1 MPTYQRKRLLAALQG
16 LTLVALVVWAF
27 HSYRTAP
34 ENRPATVRPV
44 AQTIIPP
51 TPAGTAS
58 DASEPSPATNSA
70 TDASQT
76 PSHAPAV
83 VPAVA
88 PARSSDSTFKDFR
101 AWTDEAIAAG
111 ASPRSGD
118 FLARGVAL
126 AKARRAAL
134 AQLIVEDPERAIA
147 EAVSPVVRQQLPSE
161 ILAQLEDRVS
171 MRANYDVL
179 ATLPP
184 EGGGSMRM
192 PAIRRS
198 VLSSDGTFYQAY
210 VYGTRLSQPTATNL
224 PLNGIALDGK
234 LAVAESPVRVMAP
247 GEKIAA
253 STPVVEV
260 CPVSGET
267 VPAAHSGEVPPGG
280 SAIEIGGTVHF
291 LCSGGHIIEVQ
302 EGLSK
307 GTFTV
312 AGTKVSPPL
321 DAPVTSSAYNQGVKK
336 VLIIRCNFTDAPAE
350 SISVAGGQNM
360 LTATDAFMNENSY
373 GSLRI
378 DLVNS
383 LVTPVLITMPKTKA
397 TYVTENNSTGF
408 LSDARTAAAAA
419 GYDYALY
426 DFEFVCYAS
435 IYGFSGQ
442 AYVGARGVWLQSNST
457 GVACHEWGHNFGLW
471 HANSWNASNDTVI
484 GSGSNGEYG
493 DSFDT
498 MGSAAAGHNSFNTY
512 HRNRLDWLPTGN
524 VQAATTAGGTYRV
537 FAFDQTTLTPGQVL
551 ALKTNK
557 DTRDYWLEHRVQWG
571 SSPTTSNGILLHW
584 SAWASSNGGSQVLD
598 TNPGS
603 TGGVS
608 DSGLVV
614 GRTFSDFASGVH
626 ITPIAKNT
634 TTPESIDVVVNRGA
648 FSTNRPPTLS
658 LNASSTSV
666 ATSISVTFTA
676 AAADPDGDALAYYWD
691 FGNGTV
697 GPNAASATTSWSS
710 AGQYNVLCTVS
721 DMKGKTV
728 TKSVLVTVGTPA
740 TFTASG
746 TVTDNYGQLIA
757 GARVHNGLS
766 GGSYRGTFTDS
777 SGQYVL
783 TNLAAGSYTLGAISP
798 GFTAA
803 AAAGFTNPIT
813 VGPSQN
819 SLNFTGTSLGATVN
833 VTPPAAPA
841 REAGQV
847 PASFT
852 FTRGQEVPTTS
863 ALIVNYTLTGT
874 ADKAADYTV
883 AAAPPAT
890 GTYASST
897 GVGTLTIPAN
907 AVSAGLQITPIDD
920 AIAEGAET
928 VVATVTAGTGYQLGG
943 NVAATMS
950 IIDNDSVD
958 VYTEAFTAG
967 ASANPFD
974 LNGRRIT
981 FTPLS
986 ATTYRGNCDPA
997 GAFPTDPTGGINLA
1011 TGNVA
1016 VVPITGGSLDDGYW
1030 QITGLTVLPKIFGT
1044 SFPQIYVNTNGNISF
1059 ESGDAGSDSTYTQH
1073 FISGRK
1079 RVSLFG
1085 LDLDPSKGGTVSYK
1099 IISTVGAERVVVT
1112 FANVP
1117 RYGGGGTMLNAQAE
1131 LWANGTITLTYVNTT
1146 ITDGMIGLAAGQAA
1160 PSPFLATDL
1169 SAYPPTGSYA
1179 SWVNAR
1185 FTPAE
1190 IADLTI
1196 TGAMADPD
1204 GDGWTNLME
1213 YALGSDPHVRGTP
1226 AGAPVM
1232 GQAGGYLTLSFQ
1244 RDPNLT
1250 DLNYLVE
1257 CSDDAQT
1264 WTVIAQS
1271 LAGAPMGAASGQTP
1285 SQLGEVVNGS
1295 VMNVTV
1301 GDTALMSSKVHRF
1314 MRLRVTKP

>member
-1 MPTYQRKRLLAALQG
+1 ME
-16 LTLVALVVWAF
+16 V
-27 HSYRTAP
+27 
-34 ENRPATVRPV
+34 RPAAPKPI
-44 AQTIIPP
+44 AQVIIP
-51 TPAGTAS
+51 
-58 DASEPSPATNSA
+58 SEPVGAPSSAAFPTIPSRVAVPAI
-70 TDASQT
+70 
-76 PSHAPAV
+76 
-83 VPAVA
+83 AVA
-88 PARSSDSTFKDFR
+88 PTVTAAPAIDAPFKDFR
-101 AWTDEAIAAG
+101 AWTDQALAAG
-111 ASPRSGD
+111 SVQPAGD
-118 FLARGVAL
+118 FQARGVEL
-126 AKARRAAL
+126 AKARRVAL
-134 AQLIVEDPERAIA
+134 AQLIVNDPERAIA
-147 EAVSPVVRQQLPSE
+147 EAVSPLTRQQLPAE
-161 ILAQLEDRVS
+161 IVAQLEERVS
-171 MRANYDVL
+171 TRANFDVL

-184 EGGGSMRM
+184 EGSAWAQM
-192 PAIRRS
+192 PPIRRQ
-198 VLSSDGTFYQAY
+198 VLTSDGLSYQAY
-210 VYGTRLSQPTATNL
+210 VYGTRTNQATATNL
-224 PLNGIALDGK
+224 PISGIALDGK
-234 LAVAESPVRVMAP
+234 LAVAESPVRVMAA

-267 VPAAHSGEVPPGG
+267 VPGAHSGEVPPGG

-321 DAPVTSSAYNQGVKK
+321 DAPVTSSAYNQGIKK
-336 VLIIRCNFTDAPAE
+336 ILIIRCNFTDALAG
-350 SISVAGGQNM
+350 SISVAGGQSM

-373 GSLRI
+373 GTLRI

-419 GYDYALY
+419 GYDYTLY

-457 GVACHEWGHNFGLW
+457 GVACHEWGHNLGLW

-498 MGSAAAGHNSFNTY
+498 MGSAAAGHNSFNAY

-524 VQAATTAGGTYRV
+524 VQTATNASGTYRV

-557 DTRDYWLEHRVQWG
+557 DSRDYWLEHRVQWG

-584 SAWASSNGGSQVLD
+584 SAWASSNGGSQLLD
-598 TNPGS
+598 TNPG
-603 TGGVS
+603 TAGGVG

-626 ITPIAKNT
+626 ITPIAKNAT
-634 TTPESIDVVVNRGA
+634 APESIDVVVNRGA
-648 FSTNRPPTLS
+648 FATNRPPTLS
-658 LNASSTSV
+658 LSASTTSV
-666 ATSISVTFTA
+666 ATSTSVTFTA

-697 GPNAASATTSWSS
+697 GPNAAVATTLWSS

-728 TKSVLVTVGTPA
+728 AKSVLVTVGSPA

-746 TVTDNYGQLIA
+746 IVVDNYGQLVA
-757 GARVHNGLS
+757 GVRIHNGLS
-766 GGSYRGTFTDS
+766 GGSYRGTYTDS

-783 TNLAAGSYTLGAISP
+783 TNLSTGSYTLGAVSA
-798 GFTAA
+798 GFTATA
-803 AAAGFTNPIT
+803 VANFTNPIT

-819 SLNFTGTSLGATVN
+819 SLNFTGTSVGATVN
-833 VTPPAAPA
+833 VAPPPAPA
-841 REAGQV
+841 REVGQV

-863 ALIVNYTLTGT
+863 ALTVNYTLSGT
-874 ADKAADYTV
+874 ADKATDYIV
-883 AAAPPAT
+883 AAGPPAT
-890 GTYASST
+890 GTYTSST
-897 GVGTLTIPAN
+897 GAGTLIIPAS
-907 AVSAGLQITPIDD
+907 ALSAGLQITPIDD
-920 AIAEGAET
+920 TIAEGAET
-928 VVATVTAGTGYQLGG
+928 VVATITTGSGYQLGG
-943 NVAATMS
+943 NVAATM
-950 IIDNDSVD
+950 IIVDNPTVD
-958 VYTEAFTAG
+958 VYTEAFSSG

-974 LNGRRIT
+974 LNGRKII
-981 FTPLS
+981 FTPLT
-986 ATTYRGNCDPA
+986 ATTYRGGCDPA
-997 GAFPTDPTGGINLA
+997 DAFPTDPTGGTNLA
-1011 TGNVA
+1011 TGNTA
-1016 VVPITGGSLDDGYW
+1016 VVPLAGGNLDDGYW
-1030 QITGLTVLPKIFGT
+1030 QITGLTVQPKIFGT

-1059 ESGDAGSDSTYTQH
+1059 ESGDAGSDSSYTQH
-1073 FISGRK
+1073 FTSGRK

-1085 LDLDPSKGGTVSYK
+1085 ADLDPSKGGTVSYQV
-1099 IISTVGAERVVVT
+1099 ISTAGAQRVVVT

-1117 RYGGGGTMLNAQAE
+1117 RYGGGGTILNAQVE

-1146 ITDGMIGLAAGQAA
+1146 ITDGMVGLAAGQAA
-1160 PSPFLATDL
+1160 PSPFLPTDL
-1169 SAYPPTGSYA
+1169 NAYPPTGSYA
-1179 SWVNAR
+1179 SWVNTH

-1204 GDGWTNLME
+1204 GDGWSNLME

-1257 CSDDAQT
+1257 CSDDALT